1 MSEYDVVAL
10 GNALVDKEFLVS
22 EAFLA
27 EQGIEKGVMTLVD
40 RDEQLKLLENLYQ
53 HCDLRKRA
61 GGGSAVNSMV
71 TAAQFGSK
79 VFCCCKVGDDELG
92 QFYRQDLAAAGVDS
106 RLKEQATKGDT
117 GRCVVMIT
125 PDTERTMCTFLGVT
139 TDFSVAEL
147 HQQPL
152 KKAKYLY
159 IEGHLVYSDTAVE
172 AILEAKRAAR
182 KAGVKVAL
190 TFSDPAVV
198 KYAREN
204 LEKVIGD
211 DGIDLLFCNK
221 DEVIDYSDNQDLD
234 TGIEKLKQVADLIV
248 VTHGK
253 HGARI
258 YNGAENYLPV
268 EPCKVKA
275 VDATGAG
282 DTFAGAFLHGIT
294 QGLSLQQ
301 AGDLASRAAS
311 ECVASFGPRLPF
323 ELQQDILDEFNQ

>member
-10 GNALVDKEFLVS
+10 GNALVDKEFQVS

-27 EQGIEKGVMTLVD
+27 GQGIEKGVMTLVD
-40 RDEQLKLLENLYQ
+40 REAQLKLLEALYQ

-92 QFYRQDLAAAGVDS
+92 QFYRQDLADAGVEN

-139 TDFSVAEL
+139 TDFSIAEL
-147 HQQPL
+147 HASEL
-152 KKAKYLY
+152 RKARYLY

-172 AILEAKRAAR
+172 AILEAKRIAR
-182 KAGVKVAL
+182 EAGVKVAL

-204 LEKVIGD
+204 LEKVIGN
-211 DGIDLLFCNK
+211 DGVDLLFCNK

-234 TGIEKLKQVADLIV
+234 TGIGKLRQIADLIV

-258 YNGAENYLPV
+258 YNGAEDYLPV
-268 EPCKVKA
+268 TPYKVKA

-282 DTFAGAFLHGIT
+282 DTFAGAFLHAIT
-294 QGLSLQQ
+294 QGMSLQQ

-323 ELQQDILDEFNQ
+323 QLQRDILEEFNQ

>member
-10 GNALVDKEFLVS
+10 GNALVDKEFQVS
-22 EAFLA
+22 DAFLA
-27 EQGIEKGVMTLVD
+27 QQGIEKGVMTLVD
-40 RDEQLKLLENLYQ
+40 RETQLKLLQALYQ

-92 QFYRQDLAAAGVDS
+92 QFYRQDLAEAGVGNH
-106 RLKEQATKGDT
+106 LKEQATKGDT

-125 PDTERTMCTFLGVT
+125 PDTERTMCTFLGAT

-147 HQQPL
+147 HASEL
-152 KKAKYLY
+152 RKARYLY
-159 IEGHLVYSDTAVE
+159 IEGHLVYSDTAVQ
-172 AILEAKRAAR
+172 AILEAKRIAR
-182 KAGVKVAL
+182 NAGVKVAL

-204 LEKVIGD
+204 LEKVIGN
-211 DGIDLLFCNK
+211 DGVDLLFCNK

-234 TGIEKLKQVADLIV
+234 TGIGRLRQIADLIV

-258 YNGAENYLPV
+258 YNGSENYLPV
-268 EPCKVKA
+268 RPYKVKA

-282 DTFAGAFLHGIT
+282 DTFAGAFLHAMT
-294 QGLSLQQ
+294 QGMSLQQ

-323 ELQQDILDEFNQ
+323 QLQQDILEEFNQ

>member
-1 MSEYDVVAL
+1 MSDYDVVAL
-10 GNALVDKEFLVS
+10 GNALVDKEFQVS
-22 EAFLA
+22 EAFLK
-27 EQGIEKGVMTLVD
+27 EQGIEKGVMTLID
-40 RDEQLKLLENLYQ
+40 RHTQLALLENLYQ
-53 HCDLRKRA
+53 HCDLRNRA

-92 QFYRQDLAAAGVDS
+92 HFYQQDLAAAGVDN
-106 RLKEQATKGDT
+106 RLEEQATKGDT

-139 TDFSVAEL
+139 TDFSVDEL
-147 HQQPL
+147 HEQPVQ
-152 KKAKYLY
+152 KAQYLY

-172 AILEAKRAAR
+172 AILKAKRLAR
-182 KAGVKVAL
+182 DANVKIAL

-198 KYAREN
+198 KYARDN

-211 DGIDLLFCNK
+211 DGVDLLFCNK
-221 DEVIDYSDNQDLD
+221 DEVLDYAGNQDLD
-234 TGIEKLKQVADLIV
+234 TGIKKLREIANLIV

-258 YNGAENYLPV
+258 YNGSEDYLPV
-268 EPCKVKA
+268 APYKVKA

-294 QGLSLQQ
+294 QGMSLSR

-311 ECVASFGPRLPF
+311 ECVASFGPRLSST
-323 ELQQDILDEFNQ
+323 LQQDILSEFN

>member
-1 MSEYDVVAL
+1 MSEFDVVAL
-10 GNALVDKEFLVS
+10 GNALVDKEFQVS
-22 EAFLA
+22 ESFLA
-27 EQGIEKGVMTLVD
+27 QQGIEKGVMTLVD

-53 HCDLRKRA
+53 HYDMRKRA

-92 QFYRQDLAAAGVDS
+92 QFYHQDLIKAGVENH
-106 RLKEQATKGDT
+106 LKQQQAGGDT

-125 PDTERTMCTFLGVT
+125 PDTERTMCTYLGAT
-139 TDFSVAEL
+139 SDFSVAEL
-147 HQQPL
+147 HQDEI
-152 KKAKYLY
+152 KNAKYLY
-159 IEGHLVYSDTAVE
+159 IEGHLVYSDMAVE
-172 AILEAKRAAR
+172 AILEAKRIAR
-182 KAGVKVAL
+182 EAGVKVAL

-211 DGIDLLFCNK
+211 DGVDLLFCNK

-234 TGIEKLKQVADLIV
+234 TGIKKLRQVADLIV

-258 YNGAENYLPV
+258 YNGIEDYLPV
-268 EPCKVKA
+268 TPYKVKA

-282 DTFAGAFLHGIT
+282 DTFAGAFLHAIT
-294 QGLSLQQ
+294 QGMSLQQ
-301 AGDLASRAAS
+301 AGDLASRAAA
-311 ECVASFGPRLPF
+311 ECVASFGPRLSF
-323 ELQQDILDEFNQ
+323 QLQRDILEEFNQ